1 MIDLAAGTAFDGR
14 GPILILLFPA
24 IFLIHTGKNTFFPT
38 KICSFKKKVVILQP
52 KWSVKFISTIYKYN
66 YTPKSTSL

>member
-24 IFLIHTGKNTFFPT
+24 IFLIHTGKNTFFSY
-38 KICSFKKKVVILQP
+38 KNLLIQKKSCNFAAEIERE
-52 KWSVKFISTIYKYN
+52 IYIHN
-66 YTPKSTSL
+66 IQV

>member
-1 MIDLAAGTAFDGR
+1 MIDLAAGAAFDGR

-38 KICSFKKKVVILQP
+38 KICSFKKKVVILRP
-52 KWSVKFISTIYKYN
+52 KLSAKFISTIFKYN
-66 YTPKSTSL
+66 YTLKSTSL